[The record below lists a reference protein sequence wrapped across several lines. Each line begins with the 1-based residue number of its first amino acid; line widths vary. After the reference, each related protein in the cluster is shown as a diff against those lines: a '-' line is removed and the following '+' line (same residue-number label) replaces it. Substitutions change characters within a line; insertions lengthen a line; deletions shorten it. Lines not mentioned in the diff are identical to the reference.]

1 MTRDKRGMLLAMVFI
16 AVWTLVELV
25 AAGVLARVSPFQVVW
40 TRYVVHLLLMLLL
53 FWRRPSTLWRTSRP
67 VYQLLR
73 SLLMVGMPASW
84 IFAMQAGV
92 DGGLLMAIF
101 WISPLLVLVL
111 ARLLLGEVAPAGIW
125 IAAAIGWSGAFLVL
139 GHVAMPASPMSLV
152 LPLAMALS
160 FSLYVVMTR
169 ALRDEG
175 TPANLFYSAGGVV
188 LFLTPFMPVVWA
200 TPAASDLVVMTAVGV
215 LGFLSLLALDRMAAV
230 AAVSRTAPVLY
241 LQVPATIVLLTAA
254 GAGGVTWRM
263 AGGLLLIAFAAWL
276 AWSREHRVIDQ
287 AGRAGAPAVSNRTS
301 VGSLH
306 TP

>member
-1 MTRDKRGMLLAMVFI
+1 MTRDRRAMLLAMAFI

-40 TRYVVHLLLMLLL
+40 TRYVVHLALMLLL
-53 FWRRPSTLWRTSRP
+53 FWRRPWSLWRTSRP

-84 IFAMQAGV
+84 IFAMQSGV

-101 WISPLLVLVL
+101 WVSPLLVLVL

-125 IAAAIGWSGAFLVL
+125 IAAGVGWIGAFLVL
-139 GHVAMPASPMSLV
+139 GHAAMPASPMSLI

-169 ALRDEG
+169 SLRDEG
-175 TPANLFYSAGGVV
+175 TPPNLFYSAGGVV
-188 LFLTPFMPVVWA
+188 LFLTPFMPVVWT
-200 TPAASDLVVMTAVGV
+200 TPAASDLLVMAAVGV
-215 LGFLSLLALDRMAAV
+215 LGFLSLLALDRMAAEV
-230 AAVSRTAPVLY
+230 AVSRTAPVLY
-241 LQVPATIVLLTAA
+241 LQVPATIVLLAA
-254 GAGGVTWRM
+254 VGGGVTWRM
-263 AGGLLLIAFAAWL
+263 AAGLLLIALAAWWT
-276 AWSREHRVIDQ
+276 WSRDHRVGDRA
-287 AGRAGAPAVSNRTS
+287 AGAAAPAVSNRSS